1 MNFCGVRVIRK
12 LGAALALAMTLF
24 CGTAAVS
31 IATSTVAEAQ
41 VVTSVDVVG
50 NQRVD
55 AETIRSYVKIRRGE
69 RADPARIDE
78 ALRTLYAIG
87 LFEDVNIRM
96 VGSRLVV
103 SVKEAQI
110 INRVAFE
117 GNRKVKDESLVNEVQ
132 SKPRGAL
139 SRATVQ
145 SDVQRIIEV
154 YRRGGRYDVTVEPQI
169 IDRPNNRVDLVF
181 VIKEGDRTTIRTINF
196 TGNKVY
202 SAARLRDVINTT
214 QSNWLS
220 WLRNSDVYD
229 PDRVNADQELLRR
242 FYLKNGYADFRI
254 LSATVDLDR
263 RNNGFVLNFVLDEGP
278 QYRFG
283 NVDVLS
289 NVRDLDPSVVRGLI
303 RGSRGEIYN
312 AENVEKTVELI
323 TIELANRGYAFAQVR
338 PRGDRDFQGRLINV
352 TYVID
357 EGSRVYVERI
367 NVRSN
372 TRTRDYV
379 IRREFDI
386 LEGDPYNRVLVNRA
400 ERRLKNLGY
409 FKNVRITTEPGSAP
423 DRVILN
429 VEVEEQLTG
438 EFSIAAGYSTQDGV
452 IGELTIGER
461 NFLGRGQYVRTALQ
475 YGERVKGI
483 EFSFTEPYFMDYR
496 LAAGFDIFYKK
507 TEPSQLVQYGID
519 TIGGTLRAG
528 ARLNEEITLQLRY
541 SIYQREITAEPG
553 YLDGC
558 GPNPLQTP
566 ACGDPGP
573 PQRGT
578 NTYEVS
584 NAIRQMLGQQP
595 ITSAVG
601 YTLTY
606 NSLDNV
612 KDPTTG
618 IYATFSQDFAGVG
631 GDVKFVRTT
640 AEARYYRPITGD
652 FVGMVKVSGGHVFSW
667 GGEELR
673 FIDHFNNAHT
683 LVRGFATQGF
693 GPRDINQNLSF
704 YDSLGGTT
712 YWAASAEIQFPLWFL
727 PKEIGI
733 KSALFVDAGSLYDF
747 AGNTTITGPGTPIPG
762 TCGGPNICVYD
773 DHSVRASAGVSLI
786 WSSPFGPLRFDFA
799 VPLAKGPYDKTQFF
813 RFGGGAKF

>member
-1 MNFCGVRVIRK
+1 MNFSGVRVIGK
-12 LGAALALAMTLF
+12 LGAAFALVLTLF

-31 IATSTVAEAQ
+31 IATSTAAEAQ

-55 AETIRSYVKIRRGE
+55 ADTIRSYVKIRRGE
-69 RADPARIDE
+69 RADPGRIDE
-78 ALRTLYAIG
+78 ALRTLYSIG
-87 LFEDVNIRM
+87 LFEDVNIRL

-103 SVKEAQI
+103 TVKEAQV
-110 INRVAFE
+110 INRVVFE
-117 GNRKVKDESLVNEVQ
+117 GNRRVKDTSLVNEVQ
-132 SKPRGAL
+132 SKSRGAL

-145 SDVQRIIEV
+145 ADVQRIIEV
-154 YRRGGRYDVTVEPQI
+154 YRRSGRYDVAVEPQI
-169 IDRPNNRVDLVF
+169 IDRANNRVDLIF
-181 VIKEGDRTTIRTINF
+181 LIKEGDKTTIRTINF
-196 TGNKVY
+196 TGNNVF
-202 SAARLRDVINTT
+202 SGARLRDVINTT
-214 QSNWLS
+214 QTNWLS
-220 WLRNSDVYD
+220 WLRSSDVYD

-289 NVRDLDPSVVRGLI
+289 NVRDLDPSVVRGLV
-303 RGSRGEIYN
+303 RGSRGEVYN
-312 AENVEKTVELI
+312 AENVEKTIELI

-367 NVRSN
+367 NIRSN
-372 TRTRDYV
+372 SRTRDYV

-386 LEGDPYNRVLVNRA
+386 LEGDAYNRVLVSRA

-423 DRVILN
+423 DRVVLN
-429 VEVEEQLTG
+429 VDVEEQLTG
-438 EFSIAAGYSTQDGV
+438 EFSIAAGYSTQDG
-452 IGELTIGER
+452 ILGELTIGER
-461 NFLGRGQYVRTALQ
+461 NFLGRGQYVRTSLQ

-496 LAAGFDIFYKK
+496 LAAGFDLFYKETK
-507 TEPSQLVQYGID
+507 PSALVQYGID
-519 TIGGTLRAG
+519 TIGGTLRAA
-528 ARLNEEITLQLRY
+528 ARLNEELTLQVRY
-541 SIYQREITAEPG
+541 SIYQREITADPS

-558 GPNPLQTP
+558 GPNPLL
-566 ACGDPGP
+566 DPGIAAACALP
-573 PQRGT
+573 GA

-595 ITSAVG
+595 ITSSIG

-606 NSLDNV
+606 NGLDNN
-612 KDPTTG
+612 KDPSSG
-618 IYATFSQDFAGVG
+618 LYATFSQDFAGVG

-640 AEARYYRPITGD
+640 AEARYYKPLTND
-652 FVGMVKVSGGHVFSW
+652 FVGMVKVAGGHVFSW

-693 GPRDINQNLSF
+693 GARDINQNLSF
-704 YDSLGGTT
+704 QDSLGGTT
-712 YWAASAEIQFPLWFL
+712 YWAASAELQFPLWFL

-733 KSALFVDAGSLYDF
+733 KSALFVDVGSLYDY
-747 AGNTTITGPGTPIPG
+747 AGATTITGPGTPIPG
-762 TCGGPNICVYD
+762 TCGGPNICVFD
-773 DHSVRASAGVSLI
+773 DRSIRASTGVSLI
-786 WSSPFGPLRFDFA
+786 WSSPFGPRRFDFA